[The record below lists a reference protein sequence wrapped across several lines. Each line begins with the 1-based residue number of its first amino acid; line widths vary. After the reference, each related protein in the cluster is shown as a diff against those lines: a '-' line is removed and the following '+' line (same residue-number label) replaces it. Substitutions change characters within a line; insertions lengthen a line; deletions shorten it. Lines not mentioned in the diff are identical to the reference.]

1 MNAPHPAQLL
11 FTSKHPLTSALDMKF
26 IGVTD
31 HVLTVTVTAPES
43 FADSGG
49 AQVHSGFSTLFLDT
63 VMGSCV
69 LGELDTFQPIAT
81 IKLTCNHLRQP
92 KVGEK
97 LVCKA
102 RHEGM
107 EDSVAF
113 VRGEIFSEKG
123 EELISQAI
131 GSFMIGT
138 RARPLEESK

>member
-31 HVLTVTVTAPES
+31 HVLTVTVTAPQA
-43 FADSGG
+43 FADTGEVE
-49 AQVHSGFSTLFLDT
+49 VHSGFSTLFLDT

-69 LGELDTFQPIAT
+69 LGELEVFQPIAT
-81 IKLTCNHLRQP
+81 IKLTCNHLRQAR
-92 KVGEK
+92 VGEK
-97 LVCKA
+97 LACKA
-102 RHEGM
+102 HFEGI
-107 EDSVAF
+107 EESVAF
-113 VRGEIFSEKG
+113 VRGEVFSEKTD
-123 EELISQAI
+123 ELISQAI